1 MIDLC
6 FSRKHLSKWMTLDLS
21 PRARQD
27 EARRPIENST
37 QGILVLWCL
46 VSFCAIVNPNSLEPA
61 MPTIPCL
68 FFSSGI
74 PSGTAA
80 VTLKMWGE
88 LWRVVTFHQEQKKV
102 SASRSCRDSD
112 VGKTWLKDIESWKR
126 VEAHERRSKWN
137 REIICGFCMFLYVF
151 VILIPFAFLYQHFG
165 INPVRIMK
173 APFQEWIDAQFLS
186 FECLWASE
194 ETDAALRRAKKETCA
209 GRSSI
214 LVSNSYPIAIP
225 SSKICKMAGSIWFN
239 ADIAI
244 YRDSKWVLISFL

>member
-1 MIDLC
+1 MDDIG
-6 FSRKHLSKWMTLDLS
+6 FVSQSKARRSEAPHRKLNAGDLS
-21 PRARQD
+21 LVM
-27 EARRPIENST
+27 SCV
-37 QGILVLWCL
+37 ILCHCQPQLFGA
-46 VSFCAIVNPNSLEPA
+46 SNANHSLP
-61 MPTIPCL
+61 